1 MSCICSIIISIS
13 IFGQIA
19 ENPKPAGSIK
29 TEASLQIESGLEL
42 LRQGDRSADNG
53 EIRQAQIKYQAAME
67 KLLPGIRHKPFK
79 QTVKRDETPR
89 EKLGQVLVEEWE
101 KEVTPEEF
109 KIDEATWKVMDL
121 IPHDFDLKSAYV
133 KLLTEEVAAF
143 YDPKTKTMHLIRE
156 PEKTPDD
163 KPKKPASLIEMIMGR
178 DQGFDKAEAQGVM
191 AHELT
196 HALDDQHF
204 DLDAMSQVVIE
215 DDDATLALSALME
228 GEATLTMMA
237 VGQSDWTGTQIIS
250 TPAEGLNRVMRWI
263 TPLMPM
269 TGGATSRKSPP
280 VMVESL
286 IFPYLQGLV
295 FCASLTNQGGWPALD
310 RAYENPPVS
319 TEQIIHPE
327 KYQGPKRDW
336 PMSIKL
342 GDFKTPDGFKKLGE
356 SVIGELTTRI
366 LLSQNGGR
374 NAAAGWDG
382 DTLSVFESLTV
393 KNKFACVWMTTW
405 DSAQDAYEFASGISK
420 QWKSEKSPVWTDQKP
435 IDGNLKF
442 VSGDLIVEMRGMD
455 VIVTRGFKPHEASGV
470 MNSIWANSKKTEKQ
484 FDWASARLKASKSR
498 IKN

>member
-1 MSCICSIIISIS
+1 MSCICFLIISIS
-13 IFGQIA
+13 ISGQLPEAPKAA
-19 ENPKPAGSIK
+19 ETIK
-29 TEASLQIESGLEL
+29 TAASPQIEAGLEL
-42 LRQGDRSADNG
+42 LRQGDRSADAGKIN
-53 EIRQAQIKYQAAME
+53 QAQVKYQAAME

-79 QTVKRDETPR
+79 HTVNRDETPR
-89 EKLGQVLVEEWE
+89 EKLGKVLVDEWE

-109 KIDEATWKVMDL
+109 KLDEATWKVMNL
-121 IPHDFDLKSAYV
+121 IPQDFDLKSAYI

-156 PEKTPDD
+156 PEKPLDEA
-163 KPKKPASLIEMIMGR
+163 KKKPASLLELIMGR
-178 DQGFDKAEAQGVM
+178 DEGFDKAEAQSVI

-204 DLDAMSQVVIE
+204 DLDAMSQTVIE

-237 VGQSDWTGTQIIS
+237 VGQSDWTGTQIVS

-263 TPLMPM
+263 TPFMPM

-295 FCASLTNQGGWPALD
+295 FCTSLTNQGGWPALD
-310 RAYENPPVS
+310 QAYENPPIS

-327 KYQGPKRDW
+327 KYQGPKQDW
-336 PMSIKL
+336 PMAIKL
-342 GDFKTPDGFKKLGE
+342 GTYKTPDGFKHLGE
-356 SVIGELTTRI
+356 SVIGELTTRV

-382 DTLSVFESLTV
+382 DTLAVFESIHE
-393 KNKFACVWMTTW
+393 KHKFACIWLTTW
-405 DSAQDAYEFASGISK
+405 DTTQDAYEFTSGISK
-420 QWKSEKSPVWTDQKP
+420 QWKGDSNLTWNDQKP

-442 VSGDLIVEMRGMD
+442 ISGDLIVEMRGMD
-455 VIVTRGFKPHEASGV
+455 VIVARGFETNISLDLIR
-470 MNSIWANSKKTEKQ
+470 SIWSSAQKIEKK
-484 FDWASARLKASKSR
+484 FDWANARAKSAKKINSK
-498 IKN
+498 